1 MKRYLV
7 DYYYEAEHGPE
18 KEIIEV
24 ATWEEGVKLAKKI
37 AKELDTSVEVGEYDE
52 DGTDIRTELFR

>member
-1 MKRYLV
+1 MRYLV
-7 DYYYEAEHGPE
+7 NFYQEAEYGPE

-24 ATWEEGVKLAKKI
+24 PTWEEGVKLAKRI

-52 DGTDIRTELFR
+52 DGIDIRTELFR

>member
-7 DYYYEAEHGPE
+7 DFYNDEEE

-24 ATWEEGVKLAKKI
+24 SSWKEGVKLAKKI
-37 AKELDTSVEVGEYDE
+37 AKELDTSVEVGEYGE

>member
-1 MKRYLV
+1 MKKYLV
-7 DYYYEAEHGPE
+7 DFYNDEEE

-24 ATWEEGVKLAKKI
+24 SSWKEGVKLAKKI

>member
-7 DYYYEAEHGPE
+7 DFYNDEEE

-24 ATWEEGVKLAKKI
+24 SSWKEGVKLAKKI